1 MRCDFAVLLCLSAL
15 SNRNSPIMPLKP
27 TLLPIAA
34 LLLLTFAAGAR
45 ADVFELKTGGT
56 IDGEIV
62 DRGSK
67 GEFVIQT
74 PEGALVTF
82 TKKQLQHVEQQDQ
95 MRLDYEA
102 RSRSMPDTVE
112 AHRKLAE
119 LCKRAKLSKL
129 ADHHRRR
136 ILELDPTDQK
146 ARESLGYQ
154 NHHGRWLTRDEIMA
168 SRGLVLF
175 KGTYR
180 TPQDIALRQ
189 GTDNQKS
196 LEAEWT
202 QKLRLWR
209 GWLKG
214 RRSVE
219 ATQAIAEIRDPNA
232 TQALVDLLE
241 KEKDPQVREL
251 LIATLAELRHPL
263 TVTTLVG
270 FSLQDPDREV
280 RLQCLDYLRKFH
292 APIRLTSYIKA
303 LKSKDNPIVNRAA
316 EALYE
321 FGDPIATSPLIDA
334 LVTTHKYAKTD
345 VPPGQIGASFDPSGG
360 RGGGGGGGGGLSLG
374 GKSKFVKI
382 DQQNLEVRQ
391 ALVELSGGQDFGF
404 DERAWRRW
412 FVNLQTREFVDTRR
426 DK

>member
-1 MRCDFAVLLCLSAL
+1 
-15 SNRNSPIMPLKP
+15 MPLIP
-27 TLLPIAA
+27 TLLPTAA
-34 LLLLTFAAGAR
+34 LLLTFVAAAR
-45 ADVFELKTGGT
+45 ADVFELKAGGT
-56 IDGEIV
+56 VAGEII

-67 GEFVIQT
+67 GEFVIRT
-74 PEGALVTF
+74 PEGAVLTF
-82 TKKQLQHVEQQDQ
+82 AKKQLKHVEQQDQ
-95 MRLDYEA
+95 VRLDYEA
-102 RSRSMPDTVE
+102 KSRSMPDTVE

-136 ILELDPTDQK
+136 ILELDPTDEK

-154 NHHGRWLTRDEIMA
+154 NHQGRWLTRDEIMTR
-168 SRGLVLF
+168 RGLVFF

-202 QKLRLWR
+202 QRLRLWR

-214 RRSVE
+214 RRSDE
-219 ATQAIAEIRDPNA
+219 AAQAIAEIRDPNA
-232 TQALVDLLE
+232 TRAVVDLLK
-241 KEKDPQVREL
+241 KEKLAEVRDL
-251 LIATLAELRHPL
+251 LTATLAELRHPL
-263 TVTTLVG
+263 AVTTLVD

-280 RLQCLDYLRKFH
+280 RLQCLEYLRKFH
-292 APIRLTSYIKA
+292 APIRLTPYIKA
-303 LKSKDNPIVNRAA
+303 LKSKDNRIVNRAA

-321 FGDPIATSPLIDA
+321 LGDPVATSPLIDA
-334 LVTTHKYAKTD
+334 LVTTHKYAKTN
-345 VPPGQIGASFDPSGG
+345 VPPGEIGAAFDPSGRKG
-360 RGGGGGGGGGLSLG
+360 SGNVGGGGGLSMG
-374 GKSKFVKI
+374 GKSKFVNI
-382 DQQNLEVRQ
+382 DHENLEVRQ

-412 FVNLQTREFVDTRR
+412 FVNLQTQEFVDTRR